1 MLKKGVH
8 IATPFINNV
17 DLFMVFLILH
27 LHDVLFSCLKEYWN
41 IFSLFCQIFS
51 CFFHI
56 NK

>member
-41 IFSLFCQIFS
+41 IFP
-51 CFFHI
+51 CFVKYFHAFFT
-56 NK
+56 